1 LYFTVIETKGLPL
14 EQIATLFDGDAVT
27 RQLAH
32 AHEVHDAGVLGSRE
46 DGSMGKGKSEKV

>member
-32 AHEVHDAGVLGSRE
+32 AHEVHDAGVLRSRE
-46 DGSMGKGKSEKV
+46 DGPMGKGKSEKV